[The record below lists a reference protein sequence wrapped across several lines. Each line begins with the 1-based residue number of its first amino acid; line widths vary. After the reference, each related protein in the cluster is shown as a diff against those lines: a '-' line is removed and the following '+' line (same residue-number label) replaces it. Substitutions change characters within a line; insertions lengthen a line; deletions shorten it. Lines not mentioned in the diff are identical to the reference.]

1 MNLFLTTAIILQ
13 AAISCLMTC
22 KRGTY
27 NLLPWKNHSGL
38 LAIKTGACSKRNRQK
53 GKEQKYERSVT
64 YRNVMGRKK
73 ACLVIAHYNYTLRLR
88 SCGLFRG
95 THGFALRT
103 HKALPLTRSGRCP
116 ETSARAVSP
125 MQPDQRVTLSLDSP
139 LNGICP

>member
-1 MNLFLTTAIILQ
+1 M
-13 AAISCLMTC
+13 
-22 KRGTY
+22 
-27 NLLPWKNHSGL
+27 
-38 LAIKTGACSKRNRQK
+38 RNRQK
-53 GKEQKYERSVT
+53 GKEMRAKLS
-64 YRNVMGRKK
+64 RNVKEEKK
-73 ACLVIAHYNYTLRLR
+73 ACLVIAHYNYTLRFR

-116 ETSARAVSP
+116 EASARAVSP